1 MLVTG
6 GAGFIGANLCRTLLE
21 RGAPEVVVIDD
32 LSSGFRSNLDG
43 LTVRF
48 IEGSIL
54 DRDLL
59 ADVVPAG
66 AAIVHLAARPSVP
79 RSVIDPI
86 RSHEMNATGTIY
98 VLEAARAAGA
108 SQVIVASSSSVYGD
122 NDAPFKHEDLPVAP
136 RSPYGASKLATE
148 SYTLAYQ
155 RTYGLATLAFR
166 FFNVYGPLQA
176 AGHAYAAV
184 IPAFIDAALKGE
196 PLTVHGDG
204 LQSRDFTFVDSVT
217 DAIARAIAGGVS
229 FDGPVNLAFGTS
241 ATLLDVI
248 GLLEVELGRPLKRS
262 HLEPRTGDIYRS
274 RAAGERLASLLP
286 DVSPTELSD
295 GIARTLAWAQSQ
307 CDPVDVASIPEQ

>member
-1 MLVTG
+1 MIPIVDVPVVVTG
-6 GAGFIGANLCRTLLE
+6 GAGFIGANLCRTLLQ
-21 RGAPEVVVIDD
+21 RGAPEVVVLDD
-32 LSSGFRSNLDG
+32 LSSGFLANLDG
-43 LTVRF
+43 LDVRF
-48 IEGSIL
+48 VEGSIL
-54 DRDLL
+54 DRALL
-59 ADVVPAG
+59 AEVVPAG

-108 SQVIVASSSSVYGD
+108 RQVIVASSSSVYGD

-184 IPAFIDAALKGE
+184 IPAFIEAALTGQ
-196 PLTVHGDG
+196 PLTIHGDG
-204 LQSRDFTFVDSVT
+204 RQSRDFTFVDSVT
-217 DAIARAIAGGVS
+217 DAIARAVAGGVS

-241 ATLLDVI
+241 ATLLDVV
-248 GLLEVELGRPLKRS
+248 GLLEAELGRPLQRRHIK
-262 HLEPRTGDIYRS
+262 PRTSDIYRS
-274 RAAGERLASLLP
+274 RARANAWRRCC
-286 DVSPTELSD
+286 PT
-295 GIARTLAWAQSQ
+295 
-307 CDPVDVASIPEQ
+307 

>member
-1 MLVTG
+1 MTG

-21 RGAPEVVVIDD
+21 RGAPEVVVLDD

-43 LTVRF
+43 FNVRF
-48 IEGSIL
+48 VEGSIL

-59 ADVVPAG
+59 AEVVPVG

-79 RSVIDPI
+79 RSVIDPV
-86 RSHEMNATGTIY
+86 RSHDMNATGTLY

-108 SQVIVASSSSVYGD
+108 RQVIVASSSSVYGD
-122 NDAPFKHEDLPVAP
+122 NDAPYKHEDLPVAP

-217 DAIARAIAGGVS
+217 DAIARAVAGGVS
-229 FDGPVNLAFGTS
+229 YDGPVNLAFGTS
-241 ATLLDVI
+241 ATLMDVI
-248 GLLEVELGRPLKRS
+248 DLLEAELGRPLARV
-262 HLEPRTGDIYRS
+262 HIDPRTGDIYRS
-274 RAAGERLASLLP
+274 RAAGGRLAAILP
-286 DVSPTELSD
+286 GVTPTDLSD
-295 GIARTLAWAQSQ
+295 GVGRTLAWARSQ
-307 CDPVDVASIPEQ
+307 GFRVDATSMSKR